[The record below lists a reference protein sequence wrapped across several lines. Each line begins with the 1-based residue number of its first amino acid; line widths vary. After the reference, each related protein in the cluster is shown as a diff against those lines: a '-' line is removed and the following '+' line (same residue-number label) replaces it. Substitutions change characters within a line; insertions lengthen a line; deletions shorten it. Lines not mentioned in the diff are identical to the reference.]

1 MKKKAVIEENIELV
15 TEVQKIAK
23 RDSDTEL
30 LLWANGVRQALEWII
45 NNSDDSSIGIAKCN
59 LAQELEIMKIM
70 EKWSWREQHL
80 PSQSHITQFFLRYF
94 NNNTSKKFTWYFYL
108 SLS

>member
-45 NNSDDSSIGIAKCN
+45 NNSDDSSVGISKCN
-59 LAQELEIMKIM
+59 IAQELEIMKIM
-70 EKWSWREQHL
+70 EKWSWRE
-80 PSQSHITQFFLRYF
+80 
-94 NNNTSKKFTWYFYL
+94 
-108 SLS
+108 